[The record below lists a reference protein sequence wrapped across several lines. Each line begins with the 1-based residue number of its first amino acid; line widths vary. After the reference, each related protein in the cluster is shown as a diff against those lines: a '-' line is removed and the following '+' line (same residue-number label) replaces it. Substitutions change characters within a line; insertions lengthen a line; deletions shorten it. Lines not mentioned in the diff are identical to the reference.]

1 MRHSSSCGYFGFVIV
16 LVAIGLLAFTL
27 QAQHVLHPIHPAI
40 DRTVLV
46 DTVVMD
52 PIDSDALLAEELP
65 LRRTGRPNI
74 IAIANTDH
82 AYSPANSGSVEDIGN
97 GWIAWRLKIEAP
109 GSKSINLGT
118 LFDVPHSTALY
129 LLGPDGSTPYRA
141 ITSQDGTRGEFW
153 TPMIEASVMEIYAEM
168 LADEFPAFEAGF
180 VITSINLGFEDL
192 RLTNAF
198 ADDREEGERGIS
210 EPCNIDVLCPQ
221 GSPWLDQIRSVGR
234 TLRSGVALCSGAMIN
249 NTAQDR
255 TPYFITADHCGATAG
270 NASQIVIYWNY
281 QNSFCRTPGSAQSG
295 QNGNG
300 SLSQFSSGT
309 TLRMRRGPSSDIAL
323 LQVNSSPPSGYNIH
337 WAGWDRNSNNSSSGA
352 GIHHPAGAEKRIS
365 IYSSST
371 FQQTVFI
378 GGIGNVASYIV
389 QWSQGI
395 TQGGSS
401 GSPLFN
407 QAKRMIGVLS
417 GGSSSC
423 ANPNGT
429 DAYARIATAWTGSNS
444 GERLVDWL
452 DPLGTGQTTLDGVDE
467 TPPPVPG
474 PFSLIFPA
482 EGVDDIDAT
491 AFNAF
496 TWGASADATSYTVT
510 ISTNAD
516 LSFPVVGPT
525 DRASPNITIFPG
537 TLSQNTT
544 YYWGV
549 VAKNAGP
556 TNTPSTPA
564 VGSFSTL
571 DPTPPPSCPGDING
585 DGDTDID
592 DFIILAGNFGT
603 PSGAM
608 LADGDLNDDGAVDI
622 DDFIVLAGDFGCTSP

>member
-1 MRHSSSCGYFGFVIV
+1 MVFRRFSTVTLMLCSALTAAHATS
-16 LVAIGLLAFTL
+16 AQWLL
-27 QAQHVLHPIHPAI
+27 QPMHPAI
-40 DRTVLV
+40 DRDAAI
-46 DTVVMD
+46 DTIVMD
-52 PIDSDALLAEELP
+52 PIDSDALLAAELP

-74 IAIANTDH
+74 VAIANADL
-82 AYSPANSGSVEDIGN
+82 AYTPANSGSVEDIGN
-97 GWIAWRLKIEAP
+97 GWIAWRLRIEAP

-118 LFDVPHSTALY
+118 LFNVPENTTLY

-153 TPMIEASVMEIYAEM
+153 TPMIEAPVMEIYAEM
-168 LADEFPAFEAGF
+168 LADEFAAFEAGF

-192 RLTNAF
+192 RFTNAIEGG
-198 ADDREEGERGIS
+198 DRGDGERGIS
-210 EPCNIDVLCPQ
+210 EPCNVDVACSQ
-221 GSPWLDQIRSVGR
+221 GDPWADQIRSVGR
-234 TLRSGVALCSGAMIN
+234 TLRSGTALCSGAMIN

-255 TPYFITADHCGATAG
+255 TPYFITADHCGATVS

-323 LQVNSSPPSGYNIH
+323 LEINNAPPSSYNIH

-365 IYSSST
+365 IYSTST

-407 QAKRMIGVLS
+407 QSKRMIGVLS

-423 ANPNGT
+423 ANPSGT
-429 DAYARIATAWTGSNS
+429 DAYARIATAWTGSS
-444 GERLVDWL
+444 AGSRLVDWL
-452 DPLGTGQTTLDGVDE
+452 DPLGTNQTILDGVDE
-467 TPPPVPG
+467 NPPPVPG
-474 PFSLIFPA
+474 PFSLVFPA
-482 EGVDDIDAT
+482 EGADDINAG
-491 AFNAF
+491 AFNSF
-496 TWGASADATSYTVT
+496 TWGTSADATSYTVT
-510 ISTNAD
+510 ISTNPD
-516 LSFPVVGPT
+516 LSSPVVGPT

-537 TLSQNTT
+537 TLTDNTV

-549 VAKNAGP
+549 IAKNGGP
-556 TNTPSTPA
+556 TTTPSSPA
-564 VGSFSTL
+564 IGTFSTL
-571 DPTPPPSCPGDING
+571 DPTPPPSCPGDIDGNGFVDLDDFAILALNFGVGPGATLQQGDLNG
-585 DGDTDID
+585 DGFVDLD
-592 DFIILAGNFGT
+592 DFAILALNFG
-603 PSGAM
+603 
-608 LADGDLNDDGAVDI
+608 NN
-622 DDFIVLAGDFGCTSP
+622 CN

>member
-1 MRHSSSCGYFGFVIV
+1 MKNSDSRGFAGLATL
-16 LVAIGLLAFTL
+16 LVAIGILAGVV
-27 QAQHVLHPIHPAI
+27 QAQHVLHPIHPAV
-40 DRTVLV
+40 DRAAAV
-46 DTVVMD
+46 DTIVMD

-74 IAIANTDH
+74 IAVANTDQ
-82 AYSPANSGSVEDIGN
+82 AYSPANSGSIENIGD
-97 GWIAWRLKIEAP
+97 GWIAWRLRIDAP

-118 LFDVPHSTALY
+118 LFDVPDSTALY
-129 LLGPDGSTPYRA
+129 LLGPDGNTPYRA
-141 ITSQDGTRGEFW
+141 ITSEDGTRGEFW
-153 TPMIEASVMEIYAEM
+153 TPMIEAPVMEIYAEM
-168 LADEFPAFEAGF
+168 LANEFAAFEAGF

-210 EPCNIDVLCPQ
+210 AACNVDVLCPQ
-221 GSPWLDQIRSVGR
+221 GDPWQDQIRSVGR
-234 TLRSGVALCSGAMIN
+234 TLRSGTALCSGAMIN

-255 TPYFITADHCGATAG
+255 TPYFITADHCGATAS
-270 NASQIVIYWNY
+270 NANQIVIYWNY

-309 TLRMRRGPSSDIAL
+309 TLRMRRGPSSDITL
-323 LQVNSSPPSGYNIH
+323 LEINNPPPSGYNIH
-337 WAGWDRNSNNSSSGA
+337 WAGWDRNNNNSSSGV

-365 IYSSST
+365 TYSSST
-371 FQQTVFI
+371 SQSTVFI
-378 GGIGNVASYIV
+378 IGIGNVASYIV
-389 QWSQGI
+389 QWSSGI
-395 TQGGSS
+395 TEGGSS

-407 QAKRMIGVLS
+407 SGKRIIGILS

-429 DAYARIATAWTGSNS
+429 DAYARFATAWTGTSS
-444 GERLVDWL
+444 GNRLVDWL

-467 TPPPVPG
+467 TPPPAPG

-482 EGVDDIDAT
+482 EGADDIDAD
-491 AFNAF
+491 AFNTF
-496 TWGASADATSYTVT
+496 TWGTSADATSYTVT
-510 ISTNAD
+510 ISPNPN

-537 TLSQNTT
+537 TLSENTT

-556 TNTPSTPA
+556 TTTPSTPA
-564 VGSFSTL
+564 VGSFSTI
-571 DPTPPPSCPGDING
+571 DPTPPPSCSGDING
-585 DGDTDID
+585 DGNTGLD
-592 DFIILAGNFGT
+592 DFIILAGNFGAG
-603 PSGAM
+603 PGAT
-608 LADGDLNDDGAVDI
+608 LAQGDLNGDGFVDL
-622 DDFIVLAGDFGCTSP
+622 DDFIILAGDFGCTSP